1 MATVNA
7 KLRDATEQLRDV
19 VLHRLRSEAR
29 IAEMEKRLTV
39 VKENRRKHAEGR
51 RAQLGGW
58 HHSVVNQFLVDIRQ
72 TYFKA
77 RADYCKGQRNRPHI
91 EPGPRLANKPA
102 PKLSTR
108 APKQLRQNPNS
119 TLTNITLTS
128 KTLE

>member
-1 MATVNA
+1 MVATVNA

-58 HHSVVNQFLVDIRQ
+58 HHSVVNQLLVDIRQ
-72 TYFKA
+72 AYFKA
-77 RADYCKGQRNRPHI
+77 
-91 EPGPRLANKPA
+91 PR
-102 PKLSTR
+102 
-108 APKQLRQNPNS
+108 
-119 TLTNITLTS
+119 
-128 KTLE
+128 